1 MALMLGLL
9 GGIVHSCV
17 KARHPDGER
26 TTGIESSLL
35 LHCFE
40 HRSRRMVFP
49 FPLMLADIAN
59 LATGSS
65 LEIHFSLFVTRSYDP
80 ETVPF
85 IQDCNIKLE

>member
-1 MALMLGLL
+1 
-9 GGIVHSCV
+9 
-17 KARHPDGER
+17 
-26 TTGIESSLL
+26 
-35 LHCFE
+35 
-40 HRSRRMVFP
+40 MVFP

-65 LEIHFSLFVTRSYDP
+65 LEIHFSLFVARSYDP